1 MWKSA
6 KKYILILVGAI
17 LQLSP
22 MIYFIMTEGQRPMYQ
37 SFAFFPHILISL
49 ILAVGAAVVNALS
62 NRRWIREKFFYVP
75 MTLLGGGLFM
85 LYEVYRILAAGNS
98 SNLLLPIFV
107 CMLLIMM
114 YEVIQGGLHAI
125 AGRIFS

>member
-17 LQLSP
+17 LQLFP
-22 MIYFIMTEGQRPMYQ
+22 MIYFIMTEGQRPLYQ
-37 SFAFFPHILISL
+37 SFAFFPHIFISLLIS
-49 ILAVGAAVVNALS
+49 VGAAVINAML
-62 NRRWIREKFFYVP
+62 NRRWIKEKFFYVP
-75 MTLLGGGLFM
+75 IISLGGGLLM
-85 LYEVYRILAAGNS
+85 LYEVYGILAAGGS

-107 CMLLIMM
+107 CMLLIMI